1 MTIHSREIE
10 AREKSE
16 LTTEETRPVPV
27 FRPDVDIL
35 EHSDAFV
42 IHADMPGADEDTVD
56 IRLDNGVLTLE
67 GRLVS
72 EEVDV
77 TPNEDGAE
85 ATDVAE
91 GGGEGEGGE
100 SAALSAVVRHA
111 EYRVGSYRREFRLSK
126 DIDVSAVSARMKD
139 GVLELR
145 LPKTA
150 ELQPR
155 RIAVE
160 AA

>member
-1 MTIHSREIE
+1 MTTHAREIE

-16 LTTEETRPVPV
+16 LTTEGTRPVPV

-35 EHSDAFV
+35 EQSDAFV
-42 IHADMPGADEDTVD
+42 IHADMPGANEDTVD

-77 TPNEDGAE
+77 TPSEDGGEAADGMEASAE
-85 ATDVAE
+85 P
-91 GGGEGEGGE
+91 
-100 SAALSAVVRHA
+100 SAPTPVVRHA

-126 DIDVSAVSARMKD
+126 DIDASAVSARMKD

-150 ELQPR
+150 EMQPR

>member
-1 MTIHSREIE
+1 
-10 AREKSE
+10 
-16 LTTEETRPVPV
+16 VPV

-35 EHSDAFV
+35 EQSDAFV
-42 IHADMPGADEDTVD
+42 IHADMPGANEDTVD

-72 EEVDV
+72 EQVDV
-77 TPNEDGAE
+77 TPSEDGGDASETADAAAE
-85 ATDVAE
+85 PRPA
-91 GGGEGEGGE
+91 
-100 SAALSAVVRHA
+100 SAVVRHT

-126 DIDVSAVSARMKD
+126 DIDASAVSARMKD

-150 ELQPR
+150 EMQPR

>member
-1 MTIHSREIE
+1 MTTQSREIE

-16 LTTEETRPVPV
+16 LTTEGTRPNPV

-35 EHSDAFV
+35 EQPDAFV
-42 IHADMPGADEDTVD
+42 IHADMPGASEDTVD

-72 EEVDV
+72 EEVNV
-77 TPNEDGAE
+77 TPSEDGDEVAAGEEAGVGAE
-85 ATDVAE
+85 AE
-91 GGGEGEGGE
+91 
-100 SAALSAVVRHA
+100 AAAPSAVVRHA
-111 EYRVGSYRREFRLSK
+111 EYRLGSYRREFRLSK

-150 ELQPR
+150 EMQPR

>member
-1 MTIHSREIE
+1 MTTHSREIE

-16 LTTEETRPVPV
+16 LTTEGTRPMPV

-35 EHSDAFV
+35 EQSDAFV
-42 IHADMPGADEDTVD
+42 IHADMPGANEDTVD

-67 GRLVS
+67 GGLAS
-72 EEVDV
+72 EELDV
-77 TPNEDGAE
+77 TPDGEAVE
-85 ATDVAE
+85 ATETANAAVA
-91 GGGEGEGGE
+91 
-100 SAALSAVVRHA
+100 AVVRHA
-111 EYRVGSYRREFRLSK
+111 EYRLGSYRREFRLSK

-150 ELQPR
+150 QMQPR

>member
-1 MTIHSREIE
+1 MTHHAREIE

-16 LTTEETRPVPV
+16 LTTEGTRPVPV

-35 EHSDAFV
+35 EQADAFV
-42 IHADMPGADEDTVD
+42 IHADMPGANEDTVD

-72 EEVDV
+72 EEVDI
-77 TPNEDGAE
+77 TPSASAE
-85 ATDVAE
+85 GETEVAE
-91 GGGEGEGGE
+91 TTAET
-100 SAALSAVVRHA
+100 ARPTALVRHA
-111 EYRVGSYRREFRLSK
+111 EYRLGSYRREFRLSK
-126 DIDVSAVSARMKD
+126 DIDVNAVTARMKD

-150 ELQPR
+150 EMQPR
-155 RIAVE
+155 HIAVE